1 MDLSKKIFQKK
12 KFLIYGMGK
21 TGLSSYNYLK
31 KNNQI
36 SLYDDNKKIFKKKYL
51 KKFLL
56 EKSKINQKNFDYI
69 VVSPGINVHKCNL
82 KKYLKKNSRKIITDL
97 DIFHI

>member
-56 EKSKINQKNFDYI
+56 EKSKINKKNF
-69 VVSPGINVHKCNL
+69 N
-82 KKYLKKNSRKIITDL
+82 
-97 DIFHI
+97 